1 MEHHSEEIIRL
12 IQLHLAGGLTEA
24 EQKALEDWCAG
35 NPRHR
40 AFLERL
46 SHETTFADEWALYCS
61 LDEKEAIRR
70 FEKAIHGKRYLL
82 RRAMRYAAAIVL
94 PLGCAVGAYLF
105 WVQRE
110 GVGEPAAYVRPQH
123 AITLTLASGEEVALN
138 GKASGEVLVTE
149 SVAIRLDS
157 TQGLSYE
164 AQGHAGEAE
173 VRYNVLDVPVAADY
187 RLHLSDGSVVYLN
200 ADSRLR
206 YPETFTGGERK
217 VYLEGEAYF
226 EVAKDASRPFKV
238 VAREV
243 EVNVLGTHFNVNA
256 YPEHADVVT
265 TLAEGKV
272 QVAGVASQA
281 VLVPGEQAIA
291 SPEGMEVRK
300 VDVQAY
306 TSWKN
311 GVFVFRSMPLE
322 EIMEQVYR
330 WYGVEAV
337 FFNESVRTE
346 TFTGIINRSM
356 SAEEFFRVIE
366 KVVDV
371 RFTMNK
377 GNRVAITAK

>member
-1 MEHHSEEIIRL
+1 MN
-12 IQLHLAGGLTEA
+12 AG
-24 EQKALEDWCAG
+24 
-35 NPRHR
+35 
-40 AFLERL
+40 
-46 SHETTFADEWALYCS
+46 TT
-61 LDEKEAIRR
+61 
-70 FEKAIHGKRYLL
+70 
-82 RRAMRYAAAIVL
+82 
-94 PLGCAVGAYLF
+94 
-105 WVQRE
+105 
-110 GVGEPAAYVRPQH
+110 
-123 AITLTLASGEEVALN
+123 
-138 GKASGEVLVTE
+138 
-149 SVAIRLDS
+149 
-157 TQGLSYE
+157 
-164 AQGHAGEAE
+164 
-173 VRYNVLDVPVAADY
+173 
-187 RLHLSDGSVVYLN
+187 
-200 ADSRLR
+200 LR
-206 YPETFTGGERK
+206 YPERFREGSREI
-217 VYLEGEAYF
+217 YLIGEAYL
-226 EVAKDASRPFKV
+226 EVAHDAENPFV
-238 VAREV
+238 VKT
-243 EVNVLGTHFNVNA
+243 NDMDICVLGTTFNVNA

-306 TSWKN
+306 TSWKD

>member
-1 MEHHSEEIIRL
+1 M
-12 IQLHLAGGLTEA
+12 
-24 EQKALEDWCAG
+24 
-35 NPRHR
+35 
-40 AFLERL
+40 
-46 SHETTFADEWALYCS
+46 
-61 LDEKEAIRR
+61 
-70 FEKAIHGKRYLL
+70 
-82 RRAMRYAAAIVL
+82 
-94 PLGCAVGAYLF
+94 
-105 WVQRE
+105 
-110 GVGEPAAYVRPQH
+110 
-123 AITLTLASGEEVALN
+123 N
-138 GKASGEVLVTE
+138 GMASGEVLVTE

-238 VAREV
+238 VARGV

-256 YPEHADVVT
+256 YPEHTDVVT

-272 QVAGVASQA
+272 QVAGGASQA

-306 TSWKN
+306 TSWKD